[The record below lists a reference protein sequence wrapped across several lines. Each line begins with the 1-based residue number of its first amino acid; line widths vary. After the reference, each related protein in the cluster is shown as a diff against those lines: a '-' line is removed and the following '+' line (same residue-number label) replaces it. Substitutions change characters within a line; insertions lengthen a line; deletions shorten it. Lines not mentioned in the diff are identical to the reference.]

1 MGKLLKREF
10 FFIGVIIEK
19 MEMIKNIVL
28 LLLLLTII
36 VALHELGHMLA
47 AKFFGVYVKEYS
59 IGMGPKL
66 YSKKGKETVFS
77 IRAVPLGGF
86 VSLAGEESPEAELT
100 PEDENIPVERTM
112 KGIAKWKQIIIML
125 AGIFMNMVLA
135 IVIYSLIILNN
146 GAYVV
151 SSKPVIEGVMENSP
165 AEKAGIEAGDI
176 VTSIGFN
183 DISISPNDYVE
194 LITFTSAYDGNGP
207 WSVTVER
214 NKEKIDFEI
223 TPEYRESDGQYYIG
237 ISFGN
242 SAYEVVDVNILNCW
256 YFGFKQVLFVIK
268 LTFASLASIFRF
280 HNMQAVSGPIGIYSS
295 VSEVSKMGLSYYA
308 QLIAIVSISV
318 GIMNAL
324 PLPIF
329 DGGRVVIV
337 LIEAILHRDLD
348 QKTQGFVMAASMAL
362 LIMLMVLVTYNDILK
377 LVGGN

>member
-1 MGKLLKREF
+1 
-10 FFIGVIIEK
+10 
-19 MEMIKNIVL
+19 MIKNIVL
-28 LLLLLTII
+28 LLLMLTII

-194 LITFTSAYDGNGP
+194 LITFTSAYDGNCP

-268 LTFASLASIFRF
+268 LTFASLASIFRSR
-280 HNMQAVSGPIGIYSS
+280 NMQAVSGPIGIYSS

-308 QLIAIVSISV
+308 QLIAIVTISV